1 MFCTI
6 ITIVIFMGEVF
17 SSFYSFIMDT
27 IDNMGVYGPILGSLF
42 IVLESIIPPLPLFV
56 FITINF
62 IAFGYVLGFII
73 SWVCTIIGC
82 IISYYLV
89 KKFLRNFVVKK
100 IKNIDLLTRCMN
112 YIENLSLTKITVIL
126 SIPFTPAFMMNI
138 AAGLV
143 NMNFKKFFIAILISK
158 VFLVYFWGFI
168 GTSLVESFQHP
179 ESLIT
184 VVIMMLIAYG
194 ISLVIKKVFKIN

>member
-1 MFCTI
+1 
-6 ITIVIFMGEVF
+6 MGEVF
-17 SSFYSFIMDT
+17 SSFYNFIMDT
-27 IDNMGVYGPILGSLF
+27 IDAMGVNGPLLGSLF

-82 IISYYLV
+82 LISYFLV
-89 KKFLRNFVVKK
+89 KKFLRNFVVDK
-100 IKNIDLLTRCMN
+100 IKNVDLLTKCMN
-112 YIENLSLTKITVIL
+112 YIENLSLTKVTVIL

-158 VFLVYFWGFI
+158 IFLVYFWGFV
-168 GTSLVESFQHP
+168 GTSLVESFQNP
-179 ESLIT
+179 TSLIT
-184 VVIMMLIAYG
+184 VVVMMVIAYVM
-194 ISLVIKKVFKIN
+194 SLVIKKVFKID

>member
-17 SSFYSFIMDT
+17 SSFYNFSMDT
-27 IDNMGVYGPILGSLF
+27 TDNMGVYGPLLGSLF

>member
-6 ITIVIFMGEVF
+6 LTIVIFMSDVF
-17 SSFYSFIMDT
+17 SGFYNFIMDT
-27 IDNMGVYGPILGSLF
+27 IDAMGVYGPILGSLF

-62 IAFGYVLGFII
+62 IAFGKILGFII
-73 SWVCTIIGC
+73 SWICTIIGC
-82 IISYYLV
+82 LISYFLV
-89 KKFLRNFVVKK
+89 KKFLRNFVVRK

-112 YIENLSLTKITVIL
+112 YIENLSLTKVTVIL

-143 NMNFKKFFIAILISK
+143 GMNFKKFFIAILISK
-158 VFLVYFWGFI
+158 VFLVYFWGVV
-168 GTSLVESFQHP
+168 GTGLVESFQNP
-179 ESLIT
+179 SSLIT
-184 VVIMMLIAYG
+184 VIVIILLAYLVSLI
-194 ISLVIKKVFKIN
+194 IKKVFKIN

>member
-17 SSFYSFIMDT
+17 SSFYNFIMDT
-27 IDNMGVYGPILGSLF
+27 IDNMGVYGPLLGSLF

-100 IKNIDLLTRCMN
+100 IKYIDLLTRCMN

>member
-1 MFCTI
+1 
-6 ITIVIFMGEVF
+6 MGEVF
-17 SSFYSFIMDT
+17 SSFYNFIMDT
-27 IDNMGVYGPILGSLF
+27 IDAMGVYGPLLGSLF

-62 IAFGYVLGFII
+62 IAFGYVFGFII

-82 IISYYLV
+82 LISYFLV
-89 KKFLRNFVVKK
+89 KKFLRNFVVDK
-100 IKNIDLLTRCMN
+100 IKNVDLLTKCMN
-112 YIENLSLTKITVIL
+112 YIENLSLTKVTVIL

-158 VFLVYFWGFI
+158 IFLVYFWGFV
-168 GTSLVESFQHP
+168 GTSLVESFQNP
-179 ESLIT
+179 TSLIT
-184 VVIMMLIAYG
+184 VVVMMIIAYVM
-194 ISLVIKKVFKIN
+194 SLVIKKVFKID

>member
-1 MFCTI
+1 
-6 ITIVIFMGEVF
+6 MGEVF
-17 SSFYSFIMDT
+17 SNFYNLIMDT
-27 IDNMGVYGPILGSLF
+27 IDSMGVYGPILGSLF

-62 IAFGYVLGFII
+62 IAFGNVIGFII
-73 SWVCTIIGC
+73 SWICTIIGC
-82 IISYYLV
+82 LISYFLV

-100 IKNIDLLTRCMN
+100 IKKIDLLTKCMN

-158 VFLVYFWGFI
+158 IFLVYFWGFV
-168 GTSLVESFQHP
+168 GTSLVESFQNP
-179 ESLIT
+179 TSLIT
-184 VVIMMLIAYG
+184 VVVMMIIAYLM
-194 ISLVIKKVFKIN
+194 SFVIKKVFKIN

>member
-1 MFCTI
+1 
-6 ITIVIFMGEVF
+6 MGEVF
-17 SSFYSFIMDT
+17 SSFYNFIMDT
-27 IDNMGVYGPILGSLF
+27 IDNMGVYGPLLGSLF

-62 IAFGYVLGFII
+62 IPFGYVLCFII

-168 GTSLVESFQHP
+168 GTSVVESFRHP
-179 ESLIT
+179 ESLIN
-184 VVIMMLIAYG
+184 VVIRMLIAYG

>member
-1 MFCTI
+1 MKEIFNAFYVFLVIGLNDAGAYVPLLASFLI
-6 ITIVIFMGEVF
+6 I
-17 SSFYSFIMDT
+17 
-27 IDNMGVYGPILGSLF
+27 
-42 IVLESIIPPLPLFV
+42 LESVLPILPLFV

-62 IAFGYVLGFII
+62 ISFGTFLGFII
-73 SWVCTIIGC
+73 SWLCTVLGC

>member
-1 MFCTI
+1 
-6 ITIVIFMGEVF
+6 MGEVF
-17 SSFYSFIMDT
+17 SNFYNLIMDT
-27 IDNMGVYGPILGSLF
+27 IDSMGVYGPILGSLF

-62 IAFGYVLGFII
+62 IAFGNVIGFII
-73 SWVCTIIGC
+73 SWICTIIGC
-82 IISYYLV
+82 LISYFLV

-100 IKNIDLLTRCMN
+100 IKNIDLLTKCMN
-112 YIENLSLTKITVIL
+112 YIDNLSLTKITVIL

-158 VFLVYFWGFI
+158 IFLVYFWGFV
-168 GTSLVESFQHP
+168 GTSLVESFQNP
-179 ESLIT
+179 TSLIT
-184 VVIMMLIAYG
+184 VVIMMIVAYVV
-194 ISLVIKKVFKIN
+194 SFVIKKVFKIN

>member
-1 MFCTI
+1 
-6 ITIVIFMGEVF
+6 MGEVF
-17 SSFYSFIMDT
+17 SNFYNFIMNT
-27 IDNMGVYGPILGSLF
+27 IDAMGVYGPLLGSLF

-62 IAFGYVLGFII
+62 LAFGYVMGFII

-158 VFLVYFWGFI
+158 VFLVYFWGFV

>member
-6 ITIVIFMGEVF
+6 LTIVIFMSDVF
-17 SSFYSFIMDT
+17 SGFYNFIMDT
-27 IDNMGVYGPILGSLF
+27 IDSMGVYGPILGSLF

-62 IAFGYVLGFII
+62 IAFGKILGFII
-73 SWVCTIIGC
+73 SWICTIIGC
-82 IISYYLV
+82 LISYFLV
-89 KKFLRNFVVKK
+89 KKFLRNFVVRK

-112 YIENLSLTKITVIL
+112 YIENLSLTKVTVIL

-143 NMNFKKFFIAILISK
+143 GMNFKKFFIAILISK
-158 VFLVYFWGFI
+158 VFLVYFWGI
-168 GTSLVESFQHP
+168 VGTGLVESFQNP
-179 ESLIT
+179 SSLIT
-184 VVIMMLIAYG
+184 VIVIILLAYLVSLI
-194 ISLVIKKVFKIN
+194 IKKVFKIN